1 MSGPCKERGQ
11 QERNKT
17 IKLRTRLSR
26 IIVGCVL
33 IIILLKV
40 HEIDQEG
47 RGKNENTLSQSGLRR
62 ENNNEGI
69 GIGELVSITKKS
81 KKKYGFTNTGGPFL
95 VNQALLVGSL
105 IEDVKVNGIT
115 TLHRTETELR

>member
-1 MSGPCKERGQ
+1 MVHVKKEDNKR
-11 QERNKT
+11 ENKT
-17 IKLRTRLSR
+17 IELRTRLSR

-47 RGKNENTLSQSGLRR
+47 RGKNENTLRQSRLRR

-69 GIGELVSITKKS
+69 GIGELVSITKNRKR
-81 KKKYGFTNTGGPFL
+81 NTVSRTQEDHFL
-95 VNQALLVGSL
+95 SIKPCWLVL
-105 IEDVKVNGIT
+105 
-115 TLHRTETELR
+115 

>member
-1 MSGPCKERGQ
+1 M
-11 QERNKT
+11 
-17 IKLRTRLSR
+17 RTRLSR

-47 RGKNENTLSQSGLRR
+47 RGKNENTLRQSGLRR

-69 GIGELVSITKKS
+69 GIGE
-81 KKKYGFTNTGGPFL
+81 GFTNTGGPFL
-95 VNQALLVGSL
+95 VNQSLLVGSL

>member
-17 IKLRTRLSR
+17 IELRTRLSR

-47 RGKNENTLSQSGLRR
+47 RGKNENTLRQSGLRR

-69 GIGELVSITKKS
+69 GIGELVSITKNRKR
-81 KKKYGFTNTGGPFL
+81 NTASRTQEDHFL
-95 VNQALLVGSL
+95 SIKPCWLVF
-105 IEDVKVNGIT
+105 
-115 TLHRTETELR
+115 